1 MVELD
6 SIDVLG
12 AGPSGLYVAQLLKRH
27 LPQTRVRVLEQ
38 NPRGATFGF
47 GVVFSSK
54 ALDFLLP
61 LSFKY

>member
-27 LPQTRVRVLEQ
+27 LPKLNIYSTQKHPLESARDRQ
-38 NPRGATFGF
+38 LIT
-47 GVVFSSK
+47 
-54 ALDFLLP
+54 L
-61 LSFKY
+61 